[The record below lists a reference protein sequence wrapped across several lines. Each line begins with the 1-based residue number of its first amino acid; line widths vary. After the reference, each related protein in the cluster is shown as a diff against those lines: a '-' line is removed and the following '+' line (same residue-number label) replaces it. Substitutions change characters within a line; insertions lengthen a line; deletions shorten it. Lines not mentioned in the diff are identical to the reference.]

1 MYKIYDAIRTILNAV
16 GDLTLR
22 IIQLLSG
29 IASLLFGL
37 LLALLSYDYLFP
49 GEKEPISE
57 DRLTVTFYLT
67 IASFIVFYIS
77 KQFID
82 MDNKK

>member
-1 MYKIYDAIRTILNAV
+1 MYKIYDAIRTILNSV
-16 GDLTLR
+16 GSLFLH
-22 IIQLLSG
+22 ILMYFSG
-29 IASLLFGL
+29 IASLLYGL
-37 LLALLSYDYLFP
+37 LVAILSHEYLFP

-57 DRLTVTFYLT
+57 DRLLVIFYLS